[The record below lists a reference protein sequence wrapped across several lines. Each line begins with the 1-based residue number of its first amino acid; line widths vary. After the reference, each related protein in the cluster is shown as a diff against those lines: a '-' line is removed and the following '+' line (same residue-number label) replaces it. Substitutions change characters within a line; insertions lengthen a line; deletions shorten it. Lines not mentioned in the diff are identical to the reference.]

1 VTPTDP
7 PGSQPWDD
15 APQWDGV
22 EPWASPGQ
30 PPAEPR
36 GVTPSTD
43 PNARPAVRRRPIMM
57 AIAGLFGGLGVAFL
71 LIHYARIALGTN
83 APVIVVAIGV
93 AFGVALAYT
102 LPPRRPRS
110 QR

>member
-1 VTPTDP
+1 
-7 PGSQPWDD
+7 
-15 APQWDGV
+15 
-22 EPWASPGQ
+22 
-30 PPAEPR
+30 
-36 GVTPSTD
+36 
-43 PNARPAVRRRPIMM
+43 MM
-57 AIAGLFGGLGVAFL
+57 GIAGLFAGLGVAFL